1 MHHRLR
7 NDYGFAVDKEIV
19 HLILKTLDPEGF
31 ERRPTRRLKLRKYY
45 AQGPNFICHK
55 GKLKPFGFCIHG
67 TIDGYSCCIL

>member
-7 NDYGFAVDKEIV
+7 NDYGLAVDKEIV

-45 AQGPNFICHK
+45 AQGPNFIWHID
-55 GKLKPFGFCIHG
+55 KLKPFGFLYSWSK
-67 TIDGYSCCIL
+67 DGYSRCIL